1 MEQFIHFLLR
11 ASVYLLLFAVAYQLL
26 FRKQENPGFNRIY
39 LLGSSMMVLVLA
51 LLPYK
56 YFSIGGGIET
66 AGIWVIQLPEVV
78 LNAPN
83 TISETSGKIGA
94 SLGRTDYFLIGY
106 FMLSSLML
114 LMLIWRILQ
123 LVLMIYK
130 YKSVHRDGIRLV
142 LLPDGHIPFSFFN
155 HVFIPENIS
164 ELHFARVMAHE
175 RAHCLKRHSW
185 DVLFYE
191 LLFVF
196 FWFHPA
202 VYFLRHEAKTL
213 HEYEADHLAMR
224 QFNKADY
231 QQTLLACALAGKA
244 LAIANPFNVSPLK
257 KRIMKMNQKSGSSLL
272 KNWIKVGLV
281 MPFVLIAVMLQSC
294 FNNAEEESVS
304 KEPVDTE
311 IKTVIEEK
319 TVTTSDTL
327 FTVVEVM
334 PEFPGGS
341 ESMMK
346 FIKDNISYPVEAKEK
361 GIEGRV
367 FVNFVIETDGSV
379 SNAQILRGIGGG
391 CDEEAVR
398 VVAKMP
404 KWTPGYQRGQ
414 AVRVSFNMPI
424 LFALNGKE

>member
-11 ASVYLLLFAVAYQLL
+11 ASVYLLLFAGAYHLL
-26 FRKQENPGFNRIY
+26 FRKQESPGFNRFY
-39 LLGSSMMVLVLA
+39 LLVSSMLALTLA
-51 LLPYK
+51 LLPYN
-56 YFSIGGGIET
+56 YFSIGGGTET

-94 SLGRTDYFLIGY
+94 SLSRTDYFLIGY
-106 FMLSSLML
+106 FILSSLML

-123 LVLMIYK
+123 LALIVRK
-130 YKSVHRDGIRLV
+130 YKSVSRDGIKVV

-155 HVFIPENIS
+155 RVFIPENIS
-164 ELHFARVMAHE
+164 ERHYARVMAHE

-244 LAIANPFNVSPLK
+244 IALANPFNVSPLK
-257 KRIMKMNQKSGSSLL
+257 KRVMKMNQKTDSSLL
-272 KNWIKVGLV
+272 KNWIKVGLI
-281 MPFVLIAVMLQSC
+281 MPFIMIAVLLQSC
-294 FNNAEEESVS
+294 FNNAEEESDS
-304 KEPVDTE
+304 KEPVE
-311 IKTVIEEK
+311 NELQTVIEEK
-319 TVTTSDTL
+319 SFITSDTL

-334 PEFPGGS
+334 PQFPGGS

-346 FIKDNISYPVEAKEK
+346 FIKENISYPAEAKEK

-367 FVNFVIETDGSV
+367 FVNFVVETDGSV

-424 LFALNGKE
+424 LFSLNGKK

>member
-26 FRKQENPGFNRIY
+26 FRKQESPGFNRLY
-39 LLGSSMMVLVLA
+39 LLGSSMMALALA
-51 LLPYK
+51 LLPYN
-56 YFSIGGGIET
+56 YFSIGSGTET

-78 LNAPN
+78 LNAPS

-106 FMLSSLML
+106 FILSSLIL

-123 LVLMIYK
+123 LVLMVHK
-130 YKSVHRDGIRLV
+130 FKSVSRDGVKVV
-142 LLPDGHIPFSFFN
+142 LLPNSYIPFSFFN
-155 HVFIPENIS
+155 WVFIPENIS
-164 ELHFARVMAHE
+164 EQHYARVLAHE

-196 FWFHPA
+196 FWFHPS

-244 LAIANPFNVSPLK
+244 IALANPFNVSPLK
-257 KRIMKMNQKSGSSLL
+257 KRIMKMNQKTDSSLL
-272 KNWIKVGLV
+272 KNWIKVGLI
-281 MPFVLIAVMLQSC
+281 MPFVLIAVLLQSC
-294 FNNAEEESVS
+294 FNNAEEESDS
-304 KEPVDTE
+304 KEPVE
-311 IKTVIEEK
+311 NELQTVIEEK
-319 TVTTSDTL
+319 SFITSDTL

-341 ESMMK
+341 TSMIEFVK
-346 FIKDNISYPVEAKEK
+346 GNLSYPADAKEK

-367 FVNFVIETDGSV
+367 FVNFVVETDGSI

-404 KWTPGYQRGQ
+404 NWTPGYQRGQ